1 MTKEAGE
8 RSFDELASGLASGT
22 LSRGKALRLMGAAL
36 VGGVLASIPG
46 MAGAAPK
53 PKCPG
58 CLSPCSCRRDIENH
72 VRVCVGPLA
81 QVQQGN
87 CDVCPEGT
95 VCTDRIRFLD
105 GTRGVVCSTPC
116 L

>member
-1 MTKEAGE
+1 VSQQTTN
-8 RSFDELASGLASGT
+8 RYFDELASGLASGNI
-22 LSRGKALRLMGAAL
+22 SRGKALRLMGTAL
-36 VGGVLASIPG
+36 VGGVLASFPA
-46 MAGAAPK
+46 MAGAA

-58 CLSPCSCRRDIENH
+58 CLSPCGCRRDIVNH

-81 QVQQGN
+81 QAQEGN

-95 VCTDRIRFLD
+95 VCTDRIRIGPD
-105 GTRGVVCSTPC
+105 RTRGVVCSTPC